1 MGPKAAT
8 PARKEPP
15 PQATNTPMPPPSM
28 AFKQEITEEPK
39 GVVPPELQHTVEAR
53 DVVGRRGPLPAPVET
68 RSAPVGEVPDFLAD
82 SPPAQECRI
91 PAAIPPP
98 SAAATTT
105 VSDKADKHKSSE
117 AAAASASSSK

>member
-1 MGPKAAT
+1 MAPAAAPKVATPKAATPKASALKAAT

-53 DVVGRRGPLPAPVET
+53 VRG
-68 RSAPVGEVPDFLAD
+68 
-82 SPPAQECRI
+82 
-91 PAAIPPP
+91 
-98 SAAATTT
+98 
-105 VSDKADKHKSSE
+105 
-117 AAAASASSSK
+117 